1 MKLTRF
7 AYFEFPSS
15 PTFWELKEFELGD
28 INLFVGKNAR
38 GKSRTL
44 IQVAS
49 LGKRLTGKIPTTN
62 YNSGNWKATFA
73 VEPEDFP
80 ELLDDKEV
88 TYELQI
94 KGGAVQFEHFRGVN
108 NKDYL
113 KRDNNGLGNLYA
125 KELKG
130 NMSFQLDTK
139 QIAAVSKKDS
149 IQHPFLDP
157 LIRWARSVRW
167 YAFGADIMQ
176 QSITFIVAQ
185 NVPKE
190 ATEQYEIEDS
200 IIPLLVAAETRF
212 GPDFTR
218 QVCEYMNTLGYPV
231 EKIELTPA
239 TMQALVIGGISGQSP
254 MLVTVTE
261 SDRQAPLAQVYMSAG
276 MFRTLAILIRAELA
290 KRLELP
296 FVLVIDDIGEGLDF
310 ERAKS
315 LIRLLIDIAK
325 VRHMQLLMST
335 NDRFVMNE
343 VPLDYWNVVLRQRA
357 TVRIINKSNAPL
369 AFKKFEEFGF
379 NNFDFFAKE
388 FYLDDDNVTTTH

>member
-1 MKLTRF
+1 MKLTKF
-7 AYFEFPSS
+7 AYSEFPSS

-28 INLFVGKNAR
+28 INLFVGKNAS

-44 IQVAS
+44 IQVAN
-49 LGKRLTGKIPTTN
+49 LAKLLTGKIPTTN

-73 VEPEDFP
+73 VEPEDLP
-80 ELLDDKEV
+80 ALRDEKEV

-94 KGGAVQFEHFRGVN
+94 KGGAVQFEHFRGAN

-125 KELKG
+125 IELKT

-139 QIAAVSKKDS
+139 QIAAVSKKDT

-167 YAFGADIMQ
+167 YTFGADVMQ
-176 QSITFIVAQ
+176 QTLTFVVTQ

-190 ATEQYEIEDS
+190 AT
-200 IIPLLVAAETRF
+200 
-212 GPDFTR
+212 
-218 QVCEYMNTLGYPV
+218 V

-239 TMQALVIGGISGQSP
+239 AMQPVVVGGISGQSP
-254 MLVTVTE
+254 VLVTVIE
-261 SDRQAPLAQVYMSAG
+261 SDRQAPLAQIYMSAG

-296 FVLVIDDIGEGLDF
+296 FVLIIDDIGEGLDF

-325 VRHMQLLMST
+325 VRHMQLLMSS

-357 TVRIINKSNAPL
+357 TVRIINKSNSPL
-369 AFKKFEEFGF
+369 AFKRFEEFGF

-388 FYLDDDNVTTTH
+388 FYLDDDNVTATH